1 MAADYNRTKAANA
14 ATLMP
19 EQMLERYLVKNAQVQ
34 LNSGHSYGKG
44 SDHHM
49 RMNVATSRRTL
60 ELALNNL
67 AGALTKTSS
76 M

>member
-1 MAADYNRTKAANA
+1 
-14 ATLMP
+14 
-19 EQMLERYLVKNAQVQ
+19 MLERYLIKNAKVQ

-44 SDHHM
+44 SDNHM
-49 RMNVATSRRTL
+49 RMNVATSRKTL

>member
-1 MAADYNRTKAANA
+1 MKIAK
-14 ATLMP
+14 
-19 EQMLERYLVKNAQVQ
+19 VQ
-34 LNSGHSYGKG
+34 LNAGHSYGTG
-44 SDHHM
+44 GANHM

-60 ELALNNL
+60 EVALNNL